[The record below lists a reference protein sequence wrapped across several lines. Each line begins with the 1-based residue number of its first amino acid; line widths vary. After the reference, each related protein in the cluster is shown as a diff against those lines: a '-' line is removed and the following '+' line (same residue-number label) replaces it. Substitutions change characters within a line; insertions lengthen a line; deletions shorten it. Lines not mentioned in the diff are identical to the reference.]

1 MFLRKVKTAVAVT
14 LVFAC
19 VGLGGVFSVRSA
31 DGGAV
36 PAEHS
41 RAEAGPED
49 NLKNTLLAL
58 DRHLREA
65 SARGD
70 WRERGK
76 FYADD
81 MVTISVL
88 GKNGKADNVAADQR
102 LRCTDRTVADAEV
115 VPTGKNTAVLCYRYS
130 CKVTSNDGTVVEDRK
145 DYRVTYVWANRAG
158 GWVIVFCFDDHGRKA
173 GVPEDLRLRFNPNEW
188 GRVGP
193 DR

>member
-1 MFLRKVKTAVAVT
+1 MFLQKVETAVAVT
-14 LVFAC
+14 LVLAG
-19 VGLGGVFSVRSA
+19 VGLGGVFSLRSA

-36 PAEHS
+36 PAEQPG
-41 RAEAGPED
+41 AGPQD

-58 DRHLREA
+58 DRHLWEA

-70 WRERGK
+70 WRERAK

-88 GKNGKADNVAADQR
+88 GRHGKADSVAADR
-102 LRCTDRTVADAEV
+102 RVRCTDWTVADAEV
-115 VPTGKNTAVLCYRYS
+115 VPTGKDTAVLCYRYS

-173 GVPEDLRLRFNPNEW
+173 SVPAGLWLRFNPSEW
-188 GRVGP
+188 GMVGL